1 MTDETPKAGHNSVGG
16 IAGDRLQ
23 SFVER
28 VERLNEEKAN
38 IAADIKEVMAEAK
51 SAGFDTKA
59 IRKIIALRKLEP
71 SERQEQAHLLD
82 VYCRALGM
90 DLMS

>member
-16 IAGDRLQ
+16 IAADRLR

-38 IAADIKEVMAEAK
+38 LAADIREVFAEAK

-59 IRKIIALRKLEP
+59 IRKLIQLRKLDP
-71 SERQEQAHLLD
+71 SERQEQAHLLE
-82 VYCRALGM
+82 VYCRALDI
-90 DLMS
+90 DLFS